1 MNDSKLKELLK
12 IYEEASKCI
21 LCKNS
26 VEEVQ
31 KKEPMMALLIFLMKK
46 ICI

>member
-21 LCKNS
+21 LCKKFS
-26 VEEVQ
+26 RRSSTEGT
-31 KKEPMMALLIFLMKK
+31 
-46 ICI
+46 